1 MNDLTTSAI
10 GRFGEDAAVEYLE
23 KHGYHIV
30 DRNYRFGHY
39 EIDIIAKKW
48 FFIVF
53 VEVKTRTFFEDSIFG
68 RPLDAVDDEKQRRT
82 RFAANAYLYKSKN
95 HRRPRFDIIEV
106 YLDKTP
112 TISSSLL
119 MKSLNH
125 IKNAF

>member
-1 MNDLTTSAI
+1 MNNLTTSTI

-23 KHGYHIV
+23 QHGYRIV

-39 EIDIIAKKW
+39 EIDIIAQKW
-48 FFIVF
+48 FRTVF

-68 RPLDAVDDEKQRRT
+68 RPMDAVDDEKQRRT
-82 RFAANAYLYKSKN
+82 RFAANAYLYKSKC
-95 HRRPRFDIIEV
+95 RFPRFDIVEV

-112 TISSSLL
+112 ALNL
-119 MKSLNH
+119 KSINH